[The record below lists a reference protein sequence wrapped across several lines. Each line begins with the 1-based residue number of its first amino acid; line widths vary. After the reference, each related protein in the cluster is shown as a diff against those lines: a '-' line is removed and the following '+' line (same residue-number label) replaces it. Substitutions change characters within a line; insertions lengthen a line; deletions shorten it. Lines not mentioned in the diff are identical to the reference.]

1 MIYVISRE
9 GNPLMP
15 TRRNAHVRRLLDQG
29 RATVVA
35 LAPFTIRLAY
45 GTEDGVQ
52 PVSLGVDAG
61 TAHIGLSACS
71 DKHELFK
78 AEVQLRTDI
87 VDNLATRR
95 AQRRTRR
102 SRLRYRKPRFQNRRA
117 SKKQGWLPPSVRN
130 KVEAHKRAV
139 AKVNRILPVS
149 ETHVEVGN
157 FDAQRINNP
166 DIKGAEYQQGE
177 QMGFWNVREYV
188 LARDGHECQHC
199 HGRSKDKVLN
209 VHHIESR
216 KTGGDAPNNLVTLC
230 ETCHKALHRG
240 EITLK
245 RKRGQSLRDAAAMN
259 AMKERLVDELR
270 ETYPNVTRTYGYV
283 TKYHRIE
290 YGVGKSHMNDARI
303 ISGQFTAEP
312 IGEGWIMRQVRRH
325 NRQLHK
331 ANKQKGGVLRRNQ
344 APWKVNGFRLFDV
357 VRWQGKECFISARR
371 MRGSFSLRDAEGD
384 LVKDGITYKKLYF
397 KWETRGFIVMR
408 NGAIPPPPSKARKGF
423 PGAGLMR
430 N

>member
-1 MIYVISRE
+1 MIYVLNRQ
-9 GNPLMP
+9 GKPLMP
-15 TRRNAHVRRLLDQG
+15 TRRNAHVRHLLDEG

-71 DKHELFK
+71 DKYELFK

-87 VDNLATRR
+87 VGNISMRR
-95 AQRRTRR
+95 AQRSTRR
-102 SRLRYRKPRFQNRRA
+102 SRLRYRKVRFLNRRA
-117 SKKQGWLPPSVRN
+117 SKKRGWLPPSVRN

-139 AKVNRILPVS
+139 AKVNSILPVS
-149 ETHVEVGN
+149 ETHVEVGD

-166 DIKGAEYQQGE
+166 DIEGTEYQQGE

-188 LARDGHECQHC
+188 LARDGHTCQHC

-216 KTGGDAPNNLVTLC
+216 RTGGDAPNNLVTLC

-240 EITLK
+240 EIVLG
-245 RKRGQSLRDAAAMN
+245 RRRGRSLRDAAAMN
-259 AMKERLVDELR
+259 AMKERLLDELR
-270 ETYPNVTRTYGYV
+270 ETYPNVTRTYGYI
-283 TKYHRIE
+283 TKCHRIR
-290 YGVGKSHMNDARI
+290 YGAGKSHTDDARM
-303 ISGQFTAEP
+303 ISRRFAAEP
-312 IGEGWIMRQVRRH
+312 IGECWVMRQVRRH

-331 ANKQKGGVLRRNQ
+331 AKILKGGRLKRNQ
-344 APWKVNGFRLFDV
+344 APWKVKGFRLFDV
-357 VRWQGKECFISARR
+357 VRWQGMECFISGRR
-371 MRGSFSLRDAEGD
+371 SSGLFSLRDVEGGT
-384 LVKDGITYKKLYF
+384 VSASANCKKLRFLYIP
-397 KWETRGFIVMR
+397 KGFITL
-408 NGAIPPPPSKARKGF
+408 RK
-423 PGAGLMR
+423 
-430 N
+430 